1 MWSEVTQ
8 EVSLLLQQRPLTS
21 KDVTLLYIAHMCCVW
36 WLPSGRPSFMCTAM
50 NKKNISLSVALPLM
64 ERIYQLIAN
73 GVLTAHRE

>member
-21 KDVTLLYIAHMCCVW
+21 KDVTLLYIVHMCCVQ
-36 WLPSGRPSFMCTAM
+36 WLPSGRPSFTCTAM
-50 NKKNISLSVALPLM
+50 NISLSVAPPLM
-64 ERIYQLIAN
+64 ERSYRLIPN